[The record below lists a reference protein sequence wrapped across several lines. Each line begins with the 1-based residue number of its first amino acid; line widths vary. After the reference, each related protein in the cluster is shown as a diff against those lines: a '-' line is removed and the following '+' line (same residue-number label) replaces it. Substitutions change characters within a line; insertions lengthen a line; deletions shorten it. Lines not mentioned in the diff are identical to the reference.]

1 MRKVQ
6 NATMSGLTV
15 GRRTIKNSVEI
26 AILWED
32 DAIGWYPESEVTAIL
47 AV

>member
-6 NATMSGLTV
+6 NAIQSGITV
-15 GRRTIKNSVEI
+15 GRRTIKGATEI
-26 AILWED
+26 AVLWD
-32 DAIGWYPESEVTAIL
+32 DDLIGWYPESEVTAIL